1 MAPVITLAQLNG
13 ASREE
18 FARLLDGTYEH
29 SPWIAARAWE
39 KRPFSS
45 LAALKQALVRMPS
58 RRRLPEFLGGA
69 CDKALEALAR
79 MPARSRVQNV

>member
-39 KRPFSS
+39 NSFSS
-45 LAALKQALVRMPS
+45 FVRT
-58 RRRLPEFLGGA
+58 RNW
-69 CDKALEALAR
+69 
-79 MPARSRVQNV
+79 PARPWLRKR